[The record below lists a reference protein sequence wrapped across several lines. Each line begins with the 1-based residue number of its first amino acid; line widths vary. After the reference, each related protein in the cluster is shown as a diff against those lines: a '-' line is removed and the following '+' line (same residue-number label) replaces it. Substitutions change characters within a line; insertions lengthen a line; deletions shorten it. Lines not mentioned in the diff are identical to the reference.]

1 VPPPYNDPRLLV
13 QIVKVVMECMAGFTA
28 QRTPIT
34 QVTRSTLGIV
44 ATTDNVVLLVRLV
57 KSMREMGCQPY
68 IGEQDAER
76 AGRWIKKVEKTMIHI
91 NIPKDLQVNYTT

>member
-1 VPPPYNDPRLLV
+1 
-13 QIVKVVMECMAGFTA
+13 
-28 QRTPIT
+28 
-34 QVTRSTLGIV
+34 
-44 ATTDNVVLLVRLV
+44 VLLVRLV